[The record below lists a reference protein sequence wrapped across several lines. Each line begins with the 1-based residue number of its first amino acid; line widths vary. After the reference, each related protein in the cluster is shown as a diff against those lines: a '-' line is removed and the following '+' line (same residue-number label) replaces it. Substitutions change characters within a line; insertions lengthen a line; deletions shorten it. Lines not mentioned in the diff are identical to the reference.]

1 MAKVKVGTVLDETLY
16 QRVQEAA
23 QLEGR
28 TISHVLEEALKLY
41 LEHRTKDGVSL
52 VRETFGK
59 YRLSRQ
65 DWEIIMEDDPY
76 DT

>member
-23 QLEGR
+23 QAQGQ
-28 TISHVLEEALKLY
+28 TISHVLEEALRLY
-41 LEHRTKDGVSL
+41 LERRADGVSL

-59 YRLSRQ
+59 YRLSRE